1 MRTRVAPAA
10 DPDAVRQAVAL
21 LRAGQVVAFPTD
33 TLYGVGAHALDEVAV
48 GRLYAVKDRPSNK
61 AIPVLVADVADLS
74 RLVRSVPDI
83 VTRLAAQF
91 WPGGLTLVLPEAAG
105 LPVILT
111 AGVDSVAVRCPAHPT
126 PLALI
131 RSLGVP
137 LATTSA
143 NLSGQPAPKTADQ
156 VVEQLSGRV
165 PLILDGGECAA
176 GVPSTMLDL
185 SVDPPRVIRAGAV
198 SIEALRRLLPELA

>member
-1 MRTRVAPAA
+1 MRTRVASAA
-10 DPDAVRQAVAL
+10 DADAVRQAVAL

-33 TLYGVGAHALDEVAV
+33 TVYGVGAQAFDEVAV

-74 RLVRSVPDI
+74 RLVRGVSDI

-91 WPGGLTLVLPEAAG
+91 WPGGLTLVLPAAAG

-111 AGVDSVAVRCPAHPT
+111 AGGDSVAVRCPAHTT

-131 RSLGVP
+131 RSLGAP
-137 LATTSA
+137 IATTSA
-143 NLSGQPAPKTADQ
+143 NLSEQPAPKSADQ

-176 GVPSTMLDL
+176 GVPSTLLDL
-185 SVDPPRVIRAGAV
+185 STDPPRVLRAGAV